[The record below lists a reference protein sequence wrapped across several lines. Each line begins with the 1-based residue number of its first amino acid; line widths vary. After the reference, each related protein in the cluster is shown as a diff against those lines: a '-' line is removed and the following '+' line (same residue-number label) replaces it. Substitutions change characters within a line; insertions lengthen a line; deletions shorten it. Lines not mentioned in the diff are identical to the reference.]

1 MFAIVLKFAFIE
13 SSFGVIVDEESE
25 AVEEVVAGGAEV
37 LGIVGFVNLGLGFE
51 GVGDGAGPGG
61 DEFEDVGFEGEGV
74 VFDEDL
80 LFLVEEL
87 GVDGDFLGTGVWL
100 DAHSNNYLYFIYY
113 DKNSNNIFLLH
124 LNHFIYSIHT
134 I

>member
-1 MFAIVLKFAFIE
+1 MKPGQGE
-13 SSFGVIVDEESE
+13 MSSRMSIRG
-25 AVEEVVAGGAEV
+25 
-37 LGIVGFVNLGLGFE
+37 
-51 GVGDGAGPGG
+51 
-61 DEFEDVGFEGEGV
+61 EDV

>member
-1 MFAIVLKFAFIE
+1 MKPGQE
-13 SSFGVIVDEESE
+13 EMSSRMSIRG
-25 AVEEVVAGGAEV
+25 
-37 LGIVGFVNLGLGFE
+37 
-51 GVGDGAGPGG
+51 
-61 DEFEDVGFEGEGV
+61 EDV

-80 LFLVEEL
+80 LFLVDL
-87 GVDGDFLGTGVWL
+87 GIDGDFLGARFWL
-100 DAHSNNYLYFIYY
+100 DAHSNDYLYFIYY